1 MRSSVGMEFNG
12 SPVPQ
17 PLANLSDE
25 ERGFTPFV
33 PEWRNMLDEDN
44 LAVSSAGEKH
54 SEIF

>member
-1 MRSSVGMEFNG
+1 MRSSVGMEFN
-12 SPVPQ
+12 SSLVPQ

-54 SEIF
+54 GEIF